1 MGNTALLLLDLQQ
14 GVLDILS
21 EEEIDYLTRIT
32 NLIAKARSASIP
44 IIYIRTAFRPGYS
57 DLSPN
62 NPMQARVA
70 QLPGGKFIEG
80 DQSTAF
86 PPSIGPLANDVV
98 ITKSRVSAFTG
109 TDLEVVLRSLGVD
122 SLVMCGIATSG
133 AVLATMIQAVDR
145 DYRVTVLGDAC
156 LDRKREVHRVLV
168 EEVFALQVRI
178 LECEQ
183 WVSSLSRN

>member
-1 MGNTALLLLDLQQ
+1 MGKTALLLLDLQQ

-21 EEEIDYLTRIT
+21 DEKKDYLTRMT
-32 NLIAKARSASIP
+32 NLIATARSANIP
-44 IIYIRTAFRPGYS
+44 IIYIRTAFRPDYA

-62 NPMQARVA
+62 NPMHARIA
-70 QLPGGKFIEG
+70 QLPGKKFIKG
-80 DQSTAF
+80 DPSTNF
-86 PPSIGPLANDVV
+86 PPSIAPLADDIV

-145 DYRVTVLGDAC
+145 DYKVTVLGDAC
-156 LDRKREVHRVLV
+156 LDRKKGVQAMLV
-168 EEVFALQVRI
+168 EEVFAVQARVLR
-178 LECEQ
+178 CEE
-183 WVSSLSRN
+183 WASSSSRK